1 MCLVTITIRNS
12 VLDRRFIS
20 VNNFGPGSYTVTYS
34 PQELGSYGISV
45 FVNGMALSAK
55 R

>member
-1 MCLVTITIRNS
+1 MTITIRNS

-20 VNNFGPGSYTVTYS
+20 VDNFGPGSYTVTYS